1 MQASSYHEGLGEK
14 ANQSNRSRVLVLV
27 TYLVSI
33 ASLYWALR
41 GAQLGELKDDLASM
55 NWGWVAVAVF
65 ANIGVYLWQ
74 AVRWQYVLRPVLRLG
89 YWETV
94 RAIFAGLFANE
105 VLPLRAGEVLRCYM
119 LSRNED
125 LPVSVSL
132 SSALIERIFD
142 GIWLCLCLFLMLH
155 YLPLPRGFRFLV
167 DGGYA
172 LGITVAVI
180 AVLLSMALFHRQK
193 MKTEVPE
200 KGWRRQLHIL
210 ITDLEMIGHSRYL
223 WIAFFQS
230 LPLLLVQAIPV
241 LAAFYGYGF
250 DLSLGTAFAL
260 MVILRLGSAVPQAP
274 GNLGLFQ
281 FLAREALDKIFNV
294 VPAEAAR
301 FSLVL
306 WGIVTLPLMIGG
318 FIALAVAGLRLKDLH
333 HAAQKDAG
341 RR

>member
-1 MQASSYHEGLGEK
+1 M
-14 ANQSNRSRVLVLV
+14 LVLV

-41 GAQLGELKDDLASM
+41 DAQLGELKDDLASM
-55 NWGWVAVAVF
+55 NWGWVTIAAA
-65 ANIGVYLWQ
+65 ANVGVYLWQ
-74 AVRWQYVLRPVLRLG
+74 AVRWQCVLRPVARLG
-89 YWETV
+89 YWETA
-94 RAIFAGLFANE
+94 RAIFVGLFANE

-119 LSRNED
+119 LSRNVD
-125 LPVSVSL
+125 LPVSVTL
-132 SSALIERIFD
+132 ASALIERIID
-142 GIWLCLCLFLMLH
+142 GIWLCACLFLMLH
-155 YLPLPRGFRFLV
+155 YIPLPRGFRFLV

-172 LGITVAVI
+172 LGVTVAVI
-180 AVLLSMALFHRQK
+180 AVVLSLALFHRH
-193 MKTEVPE
+193 KTHTEIPE

-230 LPLLLVQAIPV
+230 LPLLLAQTLPV

-260 MVILRLGSAVPQAP
+260 MIILRLGSAVPQAP
-274 GNLGLFQ
+274 GNLGLSQ

-306 WGIVTLPLMIGG
+306 WGIVTIPLLIGG
-318 FIALAVAGLRLKDLH
+318 VVALAVAGLRLKDLH
-333 HAAQKDAG
+333 RDAQTDAA